1 MLDVAKL
8 ICARVLLANE
18 PNGSREFV
26 CVCVWETN
34 TNAYTYTVANG
45 MRLQD
50 SAQLSL
56 QLQAGQAG

>member
-18 PNGSREFV
+18 PNGSRE

-45 MRLQD
+45 MRLQE
-50 SAQLSL
+50 SAQLSQDKL
-56 QLQAGQAG
+56 VDS